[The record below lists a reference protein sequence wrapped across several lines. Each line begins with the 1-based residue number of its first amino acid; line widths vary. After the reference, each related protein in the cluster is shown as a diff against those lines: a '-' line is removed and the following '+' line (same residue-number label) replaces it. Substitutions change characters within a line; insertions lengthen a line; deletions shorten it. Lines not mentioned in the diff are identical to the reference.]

1 MFETKTHV
9 KLHDTD
15 AAGVAF
21 FANYF
26 RIAHTAFE
34 ALMSSIGVGLD
45 YIIKKADYLILIA
58 HADADYDR
66 PLLLGEKITI
76 SIKTESIGE
85 SSFILV
91 YEFKDRAREVAAR
104 VRTVHVAISKSEA
117 KKIPLPEQVRL
128 GLESLK

>member
-1 MFETKTHV
+1 MFETKTNV

-34 ALMSSIGVGLD
+34 ALMTSIGVGLD
-45 YIIKKADYLILIA
+45 YIIKDADYLILIA

-66 PLLLGEKITI
+66 PLLLGESITI
-76 SIKTESIGE
+76 SIRTESLGE
-85 SSFILV
+85 SSFILG
-91 YEFKDRAREVAAR
+91 YDFRDSAGKTAAK

-117 KKIPLPEQVRL
+117 KKIPLPEKVRI

>member
-1 MFETKTHV
+1 MFETKTNV

-15 AAGVAF
+15 AAGVVF

-34 ALMSSIGVGLD
+34 ALMTSIGVSLD
-45 YIIKKADYLILIA
+45 YIIREADYLILIA

-76 SIKTESIGE
+76 SMKTESIGE
-85 SSFILV
+85 SSFVLI
-91 YEFKDRAREVAAR
+91 YDFRDSAGKIAAK
-104 VRTVHVAISKSEA
+104 VRTVHVAVDKNRAE
-117 KKIPLPEQVRL
+117 KIPLPEKVRI

>member
-15 AAGVAF
+15 AAGVVF

-34 ALMSSIGVGLD
+34 ALMTSIGVGLD
-45 YIIKKADYLILIA
+45 YIIRQADYLILIA

-85 SSFILV
+85 SSFILG
-91 YEFKDRAREVAAR
+91 YEFRDSTEKVAAK
-104 VRTVHVAISKSEA
+104 VRTVHVAISKNEA
-117 KKIPLPEQVRL
+117 KKIPLPDKVRM